1 MLCSWTR
8 TFSCTPRSHPSSS
21 SLRVGDRRRLSPLQV
36 TSAPAPIIPRLPA
49 LLLLLLRLFDQ
60 LLSLLD
66 YYERFEVDDHRGE
79 PLTDAEVKATRCEQ
93 LQALQRK
100 AFSME
105 ALQDFALANLAAVDT
120 PTALKSHFGRL
131 QSSQLAEIVRHG
143 RRPDAPQTSS
153 RPPPNTQLFLT
164 PH

>member
-1 MLCSWTR
+1 MHQKR
-8 TFSCTPRSHPSSS
+8 N
-21 SLRVGDRRRLSPLQV
+21 
-36 TSAPAPIIPRLPA
+36 A
-49 LLLLLLRLFDQ
+49 
-60 LLSLLD
+60 
-66 YYERFEVDDHRGE
+66 
-79 PLTDAEVKATRCEQ
+79 CEQ

-143 RRPDAPQTSS
+143 RRPDAPRQAADH
-153 RPPPNTQLFLT
+153 RPILSFSLT

>member
-1 MLCSWTR
+1 M
-8 TFSCTPRSHPSSS
+8 
-21 SLRVGDRRRLSPLQV
+21 
-36 TSAPAPIIPRLPA
+36 
-49 LLLLLLRLFDQ
+49 
-60 LLSLLD
+60 
-66 YYERFEVDDHRGE
+66 DDHRGE

-131 QSSQLAEIVRHG
+131 QLSQLARRSLAARDAAVMLRGRCESVSARSRAVR
-143 RRPDAPQTSS
+143 
-153 RPPPNTQLFLT
+153 
-164 PH
+164 